1 MKRLAIIIMFLA
13 AAAMS
18 AAAQDGK
25 EIYNRYSGKKGVSSV
40 YISPTMFKMMKSLPE
55 VSMESGEV
63 DFSSIIKTFN
73 GMYIIDIEEPELAKS
88 LSEEVTAMAES
99 GRYELMMEAAEE
111 SEKVRIYIVSKGDI
125 VTDFLMFAQEKG
137 SASVISISAEMPFS
151 ELKKLIAQ

>member
-88 LSEEVTAMAES
+88 LSEEVAAMAES

-151 ELKKLIAQ
+151 ELQKLIAQ